1 MAQAT
6 ALKTYNVTTNRE
18 DLTDVLKV
26 ITRNETPFFSSLAK
40 TKATGTY
47 HEWST
52 YSLSTGSD
60 NAQIEGADYTL
71 ALNTAPSRTG
81 AHTQIFFKQA
91 KVSKTQQ
98 AVDTAAVDNM
108 LASQIEWRMKE
119 IATDVEKALFTGTG
133 NSGASGTARR
143 IKGAL
148 AWVTTNVETGTGTG
162 SEALSED
169 MFNDTLQSIWD
180 QGGKPDTA
188 YVNSFQ
194 KRQISSFSTSNT
206 RYQEPMDGRLKN
218 YVSVYESDFGVIEVK
233 LDSFIT
239 TSVALIVQSDL
250 WAVAQL
256 RPFMVED
263 YPSVGSYVAKTI
275 EGELALEARQEAGN
289 GQITGLSTS

>member
-289 GQITGLSTS
+289 GQITGLLTS